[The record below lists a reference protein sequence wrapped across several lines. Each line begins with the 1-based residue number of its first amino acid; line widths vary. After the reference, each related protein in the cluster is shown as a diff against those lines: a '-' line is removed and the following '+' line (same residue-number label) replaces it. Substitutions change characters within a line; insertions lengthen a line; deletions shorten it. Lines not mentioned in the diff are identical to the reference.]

1 MNLYASSQAFTN
13 SAGAHELASGLDQL
27 VVVDRREEM
36 VVEAAPLPY
45 TTTDLLED
53 ATLSFGWTGQK
64 VMELAQELFEMG
76 WITYPRTDSTRLS
89 PEARAALRDAI
100 FAVYGPD
107 ALSPLVGRR
116 KGSPIDSTLFNVRT
130 SHPGR
135 GNHSPTDI
143 EDAHEAIRPTDPA
156 RMPESL
162 EAEPEKVQLYG
173 LIWGRSLASQMKS
186 ALYKLVTIQME
197 PV

>member
-76 WITYPRTDSTRLS
+76 WITYPRSDSTRIS
-89 PEARAALRDAI
+89 PEARAALRDAVSAI
-100 FAVYGPD
+100 YCPD
-107 ALSPLVGRR
+107 ALSPQAGRR
-116 KGSPIDSTLFNVRT
+116 KGSPTVFNVRT

-162 EAEPEKVQLYG
+162 TSNPEQTQLYE
-173 LIWGRSLASQMKS
+173 LIWRRSLASQMKS